1 MHFRAHDSAAERFP
15 PATRVK
21 PTHRE
26 KVGGRM
32 SDGLKLNRPRQNR
45 KRCILGCTTAPS
57 EMDASRLTAGSW
69 RSRALREWCDL
80 GRTTAAI
87 PGRRNLFR
95 IVASVCILLHAPSPE
110 RTGGP
115 GRGDGQRLK
124 RSIPYRV
131 VPRSTWREKFLG
143 WHRGNAVWHGSS
155 RMVIAAA
162 CSGSPLSTLRS
173 LLHEYTCVPYSTAR
187 GLKSIPLFTFSGK

>member
-1 MHFRAHDSAAERFP
+1 MHFRAHDCAAARFP

-80 GRTTAAI
+80 GAPPQQFRGEGNFSELLHPSAFCCMRRSRKERAGGAGRWATAETFHPVPSRSTGDLAGKV
-87 PGRRNLFR
+87 PRLASRKRWLARFFRDGRCGSLFR
-95 IVASVCILLHAPSPE
+95 LSAL
-110 RTGGP
+110 
-115 GRGDGQRLK
+115 D
-124 RSIPYRV
+124 
-131 VPRSTWREKFLG
+131 
-143 WHRGNAVWHGSS
+143 
-155 RMVIAAA
+155 
-162 CSGSPLSTLRS
+162 SPLSASRIYMRTL
-173 LLHEYTCVPYSTAR
+173 
-187 GLKSIPLFTFSGK
+187 